1 MEISTDD
8 ASLHTYIQSGTFNWE
23 QGDADAL
30 ISNFIKEEPSLK
42 SQHVFFAVS
51 VCKNLS
57 KFHTTAF
64 LKIGRH
70 SNLD

>member
-30 ISNFIKEEPSLK
+30 ISNFIKEEPSLEV
-42 SQHVFFAVS
+42 SMSFFPVS
-51 VCKNLS
+51 IRKNLS
-57 KFHTTAF
+57 KFQITSF

>member
-42 SQHVFFAVS
+42 VS
-51 VCKNLS
+51 MSFLPCQCVKIYPNSMLLLS
-57 KFHTTAF
+57 
-64 LKIGRH
+64 
-70 SNLD
+70 